1 MLERMQL
8 QLVLSGMMVQ
18 LILEI
23 KLLLL
28 GFLLLM
34 EIMLVQPLLGMKPVQ
49 LLELILV
56 MRKLGIPFQL
66 MLSMMK
72 GISDRAQ
79 LILLVKLMM
88 LEIQVILQLWWCC
101 LD

>member
-1 MLERMQL
+1 MKKL
-8 QLVLSGMMVQ
+8 VQ

>member
-1 MLERMQL
+1 MQL

>member
-1 MLERMQL
+1 MQL

-34 EIMLVQPLLGMKPVQ
+34 EIMLDQPLLGMKPVQ